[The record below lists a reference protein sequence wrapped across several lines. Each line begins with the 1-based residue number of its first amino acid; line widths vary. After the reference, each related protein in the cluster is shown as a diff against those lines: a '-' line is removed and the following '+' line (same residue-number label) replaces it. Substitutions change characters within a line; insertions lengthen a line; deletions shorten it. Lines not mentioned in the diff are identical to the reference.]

1 MKFELSKKT
10 QSLLDQVTEF
20 INKEIIPNES
30 LYEQQVEEGGRWC
43 VPPIIE
49 EMKEKAKKA
58 GLWNL
63 FLPES
68 ELGAGLTNFE
78 YAHLAEQM
86 GRSGIASEVFNSS
99 ACRWQSEI
107 YCWIEAMTR
116 TPSSSRDSCAPR
128 LSSAEMRSSSALSSS
143 IFALDAST
151 FTCVSEI
158 SLFKRDFSCC
168 SDLRN

>member
-43 VPPIIE
+43 VPPVIE

-78 YAHLAEQM
+78 
-86 GRSGIASEVFNSS
+86 
-99 ACRWQSEI
+99 
-107 YCWIEAMTR
+107 
-116 TPSSSRDSCAPR
+116 
-128 LSSAEMRSSSALSSS
+128 
-143 IFALDAST
+143 
-151 FTCVSEI
+151 
-158 SLFKRDFSCC
+158 
-168 SDLRN
+168 

>member
-68 ELGAGLTNFE
+68 DLGAGLTNFCLL
-78 YAHLAEQM
+78 YTSPSPRDQRGSRM
-86 GRSGIASEVFNSS
+86 PSS
-99 ACRWQSEI
+99 A
-107 YCWIEAMTR
+107 
-116 TPSSSRDSCAPR
+116 
-128 LSSAEMRSSSALSSS
+128 
-143 IFALDAST
+143 
-151 FTCVSEI
+151 
-158 SLFKRDFSCC
+158 
-168 SDLRN
+168 